1 MRQSTLVRLII
12 IALITLVAAYLVAP
26 LPKPEFVRNLL
37 FWQEARARD
46 LQLKQGLDLKGGLQV
61 LLAADLPGGAAPTS
75 DQMETARRIIED
87 RVSGLGVAEPIIQ
100 LQGEDRI
107 LVELPGVT
115 DRNLAIDLI
124 KQTGQLEFV
133 DGGFAPPPDGSVIST
148 TYRLY
153 GGLRYP
159 QSVAGG
165 KPIDP
170 ARASVFTGTQRL
182 WETAFTGEILASAEP
197 GIDSVGRSVVNFTVR
212 PQFQDI
218 FRQFTGEKL
227 NQALCIVLDG
237 VVLSC
242 PFIRAVLDTGGQ
254 ISGNFTPEGAR
265 NLALVLNYGS
275 LPVPLKIETTR
286 DIGATLGA
294 DSVQKSIVASVIA
307 LVALMLFLLLY
318 YRLPGL
324 LACFSMVFFTLTSLA
339 LFILLPV
346 VLTLPGIAG
355 FVLSVASAVDANVL
369 VFERFKEE
377 LRAGRSLRASVETAF
392 QRAWPSI
399 RDSNISV
406 LITCFILFVFGS
418 TFGASA
424 VRGFA
429 ITLSLG
435 VLTSLFTAMFVTR
448 TLMRAVFYDRAES
461 ITNPRLLIGAT
472 PA

>member
-1 MRQSTLVRLII
+1 MRQSTTIRLII
-12 IALITLVAAYLVAP
+12 IAFMTVIAVYLVSP
-26 LPKPEFVRNLL
+26 LPKPEFVRNLV
-37 FWQEARARD
+37 FWQDPRSRD
-46 LQLKQGLDLKGGLQV
+46 LQIKQGLDLKGGLQV
-61 LLAADLPGGAAPTS
+61 LLASDLPGGAAPTP

-133 DGGFAPPPDGSVIST
+133 DGGFNPPPDGSVIST
-148 TYRLY
+148 SYRVY
-153 GGLRYP
+153 GGLIYP
-159 QSVAGG
+159 NTVQAG

-170 ARASVFTGTQRL
+170 ARDALTGTARI
-182 WETAFTGEILASAEP
+182 WRTAFTGEILASAEP
-197 GIDSVGRSVVNFTVR
+197 AIDNFGRSIVNFTIR
-212 PQFQDI
+212 PQFQSD
-218 FRQFTGEKL
+218 FRQFTSGKL

-237 VVLSC
+237 TILSC

-254 ISGNFTPEGAR
+254 ISGNFTPESAR
-265 NLALVLNYGS
+265 NLALVLSYGS

-294 DSVQKSIVASVIA
+294 DSVQKSIVASAIA
-307 LVALMLFLLLY
+307 LGALMLFLLLY

-324 LACFSMVFFTLTSLA
+324 LACFTMIFFTVSSLA

-377 LRAGRSLRASVETAF
+377 LRSGRTIRASVETAF

-399 RDSNISV
+399 RDSNLSV

-435 VLTSLFTAMFVTR
+435 VLLSLFSAMFVTR

-461 ITNPRLLIGAT
+461 VPDVSLVLGVR
-472 PA
+472 